1 MGPTVTIPVQDPLA
15 VLLWFIYLFIYCW
28 TFLLSIILRDN
39 FKLYKVFFRAALHYL
54 GCTELSS
61 LSVEEQREKAYLLSI
76 AALLGKDV
84 YNFGELLAHPGNFLL
99 IV

>member
-1 MGPTVTIPVQDPLA
+1 M
-15 VLLWFIYLFIYCW
+15 
-28 TFLLSIILRDN
+28 SS
-39 FKLYKVFFRAALHYL
+39 RAALHYL

-84 YNFGELLAHPGNFLL
+84 YNFGELLAHPGNLSIWDIL
-99 IV
+99 CPYSGSIR